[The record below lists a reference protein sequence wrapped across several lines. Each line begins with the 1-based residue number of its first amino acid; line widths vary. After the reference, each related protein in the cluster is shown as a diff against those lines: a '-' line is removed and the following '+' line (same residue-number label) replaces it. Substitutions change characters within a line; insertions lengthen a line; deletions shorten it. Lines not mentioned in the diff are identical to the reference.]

1 MILVSACLAGIPCRY
16 DGRSNL
22 VPEIRQLVEEGKAVT
37 ACPEVLGGLPTP
49 RIPSERLGDK
59 VINRD
64 GDDVTEA
71 FLSGA
76 EKALEIAREHGCETA
91 VLKARSPSC
100 GHGCIYNGSFNG
112 TLVQG
117 NGVAAQLFLKY
128 GIRILTEE
136 EFLSGKASE

>member
-37 ACPEVLGGLPTP
+37 VCPEVLGGLPTP
-49 RIPSERLGDK
+49 RIPSERRGDK
-59 VINRD
+59 VINRA
-64 GDDVTEA
+64 GDDVTEE

-76 EKALEIAREHGCETA
+76 EKALEIAREHDCKTA

-100 GHGCIYNGSFNG
+100 GCGCIYSGSFNG

-117 NGVAAQLFLKY
+117 NGVAAQLFLNY
-128 GIRILTEE
+128 GIRVQTEE
-136 EFLSGKASE
+136 EFLSGKTIE

>member
-16 DGRSNL
+16 DGGSNL
-22 VPEIRQLVEEGKAVT
+22 VPEIRQLVAEGKAVT
-37 ACPEVLGGLPTP
+37 VCPEVLGGLPTP
-49 RIPSERLGDK
+49 RIPSERRGDK
-59 VINRD
+59 VINKA
-64 GDDVTEA
+64 GEDVTEA

-76 EKALEIAREHGCETA
+76 EKAFEIAREHDCKTA

-117 NGVAAQLFLKY
+117 NGVAAQMLLKN
-128 GIRILTEE
+128 GIRVQTEE
-136 EFLSGKASE
+136 EFLSGKTIE